1 MIVCQFDNTPTTVSK
16 LTPLPPQYGYFLLA
30 LQFMAWLALSAVFI
44 LILWVWDS
52 ANGGYLNA
60 SPAKRKEMNE

>member
-1 MIVCQFDNTPTTVSK
+1 MRNVPNPS
-16 LTPLPPQYGYFLLA
+16 PPQYGYFLLS
-30 LQFMAWLALSAVFI
+30 LQFMAWLALSAVCI
-44 LILWVWDS
+44 LLLWVWDS